1 MSSEQREQLTWWV
14 DLIFK
19 MGTPLIMVVLAYSV
33 MWMRANFASS
43 SDVAIALER
52 IGKVETAILLMAK
65 DNEVNARQDKALFD
79 HETRIRW
86 LEEKNR

>member
-33 MWMRANFASS
+33 MWMRSNFASS

-65 DNEVNARQDKALFD
+65 DNEVNARQDKLVFD